1 MFLRHSVDPLGGGLR
16 FPSALVY
23 RCFYAVIISHIL
35 YKILLLDMLCLVVSL
50 STRRV
55 KPVIFSASVSS
66 DFMAL
71 YKCCYYYYYFIIN
84 RCVFRG
90 GALNRLYV

>member
-55 KPVIFSASVSS
+55 KRLNLWFSAP
-66 DFMAL
+66 L
-71 YKCCYYYYYFIIN
+71 YLRTLWRYTNAVIIIIILLLIAA
-84 RCVFRG
+84 FLG
-90 GALNRLYV
+90 GGHW